1 MSQCQGNLRQLRQL
15 YAGEISDRVQGIHM
29 SQSNQNEDVR
39 NFEHLMSSTDS
50 FMLSR
55 SRQSS
60 AYKNENIPS
69 QNVLPLGHP
78 SRHHRM
84 S

>member
-1 MSQCQGNLRQLRQL
+1 
-15 YAGEISDRVQGIHM
+15 M
-29 SQSNQNEDVR
+29 SQSNLKEDVKI
-39 NFEHLMSSTDS
+39 FEHLMSSTDS

-69 QNVLPLGHP
+69 QNVWPLGHP
-78 SRHHRM
+78 SRHHKM